1 VNVNRSAS
9 DEISIRKRLS
19 RRQALRIGLSLA
31 ALPLAVACGNT
42 AAPAPTTAPAKPT
55 EASKPA
61 GAAPASGGSP
71 AAAASPAAAGSPAA
85 AQAAPAAAAGTNKP
99 GGTGTLKLLFWQAV
113 TILNPHLSQGT
124 KDYMAA
130 RCCTEPLITVDNDGK
145 VSPVLAAEVPSTQN
159 GGLSADGKSV
169 TYKLKQG
176 VMWADGQPFS
186 ADDVAFTFQFITN
199 KESSAVTAGTYSN
212 IDKVEAV
219 DPNTVKI
226 TFKDPTGGWMV
237 PFSGSNGQVLPAH
250 LMKDY
255 IGAKSRE
262 APINTK
268 LVGTGPWMVDDF
280 KPGDLVV
287 YKPNPYYREQGKPFF
302 ERLEIKGGGDAVSA
316 GRSVFQTGEYDYAWN
331 LQVEAPVLQDMM
343 NGGKGD
349 LVTSPGG
356 GVEQLY
362 FNFADNTKETNGEHG
377 APGTQHPFLKDMK
390 VRQAMSMAIDR
401 ETLVKQLYGPTGTP
415 TINVLTTP
423 VSLNSPNTKMVF
435 DIDGANKLLDEAGYK
450 KGGDGIR
457 MTPDGIRM
465 KVVYQTSI
473 NSLRQKEQAIVK
485 DGWTKIGIDCELKS
499 VDAGV
504 FFSSDPGNPHIF
516 ARFSTDVQM
525 FTSTFD
531 SPFPVAYM
539 NRFYT
544 GADPSRTWGQKSNN
558 WSGRNFMKWKNDQ
571 FDKLF
576 DQVLTELNQEKATQM
591 WQQLNDL
598 VVDDYADVGIVD
610 RKSASG
616 KAKNLTGPDLRA
628 FDNETWN
635 IADWKKA

>member
-1 VNVNRSAS
+1 VNVDRSAS
-9 DEISIRKRLS
+9 DDAFARKRLS
-19 RRQALRIGLSLA
+19 RRQALRIGLTLATVPLLA
-31 ALPLAVACGNT
+31 ACGQ
-42 AAPAPTTAPAKPT
+42 AASPAPTSAPAAAAKPT
-55 EASKPA
+55 EAAK
-61 GAAPASGGSP
+61 
-71 AAAASPAAAGSPAA
+71 PAAAGATPAA
-85 AQAAPAAAAGTNKP
+85 GAPAAAAPTQAAP
-99 GGTGTLKLLFWQAV
+99 GAPAAAKTGGSGTLKLLFWQAV

-124 KDYMAA
+124 KDYLAA

-145 VSPVLAAEVPSTQN
+145 FLPVLAAEVPSTQN
-159 GGLSADGKSV
+159 GGISPDGKSV

-176 VMWADGQPFS
+176 VKWADGNPFS
-186 ADDVAFTFQFITN
+186 ADDVAFTFEFIAN
-199 KESSAVTAGTYSN
+199 KESSAVTAGTYQN

-237 PFSGSNGQVLPAH
+237 PFSGTNGQVLPKH

-255 IGAKSRE
+255 VGAKSRE
-262 APINTK
+262 APLNTK

-287 YKPNPYYREQGKPFF
+287 YKPNPNYREQGKPYF
-302 ERLEIKGGGDAVSA
+302 ERLEIKGGGDATSA
-316 GRSVFQTGEYDYAWN
+316 ARSVFQTGEYDYAWN
-331 LQVEAPVLQDMM
+331 LQVEWPVLQDIM

-349 LVTSPGG
+349 LITGLGG
-356 GVEQLY
+356 GVEQIY
-362 FNFADNTKETNGEHG
+362 FPFTDTTKETNGERG
-377 APGTQHPFLKDMK
+377 APGTTHPFLGDLK
-390 VRQAMSMAIDR
+390 VRQAMAMAIDR
-401 ETLVKQLYGPTGTP
+401 ATLVKQLYGETGAETSN
-415 TINVLTTP
+415 TLTTP
-423 VSLNSPNTKMVF
+423 ASLASKNTKAVF
-435 DIDGANKLLDEAGYK
+435 DIDGANKILDEAGYK

-457 MTPDGIRM
+457 VTPSGVRM
-465 KVVYQTSI
+465 KVVFQTSI

-485 DGWTKIGIDCELKS
+485 DGWQKIGIETELKS

-504 FFSSDPGNPHIF
+504 FFASDPGNPDIF
-516 ARFSTDVQM
+516 ARFSVDTQM

-531 SPFPVAYM
+531 SPFPVSYM
-539 NRFYT
+539 NRWYT

-576 DQVLTELNQEKATQM
+576 DQVLTELNPEKATQE

-598 VVDDYADVGIVD
+598 IINDVASVPLVD
-610 RKSASG
+610 RKNASG
-616 KAKNLTGPDLRA
+616 KAKTLTGPDLRA

-635 IADWKKA
+635 IGDWKKA